1 MDSMRQI
8 KDEIEGI
15 KAKIKKDL
23 SKKKAGMKKKVN

>member
-23 SKKKAGMKKKVN
+23 SKKKGWNEKKVN